1 MVYRTTVCVMA
12 HGACRLVLSLIAC
25 GGSLCASFSC
35 FAEDIVVE
43 DCYVSP
49 LNDVDVPAEAQG
61 VIRNLDVEEGHTVTV
76 GQSLARIDDREAQI
90 NKDLAKIELEK
101 SEEQAAND
109 VRIRYARE
117 DAKVSAAE
125 LDAAR
130 TANQRQPGTFGVAEM
145 RKMQLQLSRSTL
157 GIEQAELDQ
166 KDFMYARASSKVKL
180 RAAEEEIERRNIEA
194 PFDGVIV
201 DIQKHKGEWVNPGDP
216 LLRLV
221 QMDRLSIDGFL
232 NVKQERGRIRNG
244 MEVTASIDTGKE
256 APFKTKG
263 KITFISPLVQAG
275 GNFRVRIEVGNSQKD
290 GQWVLRPG
298 LPATFS
304 IPVN

>member
-1 MVYRTTVCVMA
+1 MLCGCFVAICWVSTC
-12 HGACRLVLSLIAC
+12 LS
-25 GGSLCASFSC
+25 
-35 FAEDIVVE
+35 EDILVK

-61 VIRNLDVEEGHTVTV
+61 VIRVLEVDEGHTVV
-76 GQSLARIDDREAQI
+76 AGQPLATIDDREAQI

-101 SEEQAAND
+101 ANEQAAND

-117 DAKVSAAE
+117 DAKVSEAE
-125 LDAAR
+125 LYAAR
-130 TANQRQPGTFGVAEM
+130 TANQRQPGTFGEAEM
-145 RKMQLQLSRSTL
+145 RKMQLQLSRSPL

-166 KDFMYARASSKVKL
+166 KDYMYARASSKVKL
-180 RAAEEEIERRNIEA
+180 RAADEEIARRNIEA
-194 PFDGVIV
+194 PFAGVIV
-201 DIQKHKGEWVNPGDP
+201 DIQAHKGEWVNPGDP

-232 NVKQERGRIRNG
+232 NVKEGRGRVRKG
-244 MEVTASIDTGKE
+244 MPVVATVNTGAAKFE
-256 APFKTKG
+256 TSG
-263 KITFISPLVQAG
+263 MVTFISPLVQAG
-275 GNFRVRIEVGNSQKD
+275 GNFRVRVEVENTKKD

-298 LPATFS
+298 LPATFR